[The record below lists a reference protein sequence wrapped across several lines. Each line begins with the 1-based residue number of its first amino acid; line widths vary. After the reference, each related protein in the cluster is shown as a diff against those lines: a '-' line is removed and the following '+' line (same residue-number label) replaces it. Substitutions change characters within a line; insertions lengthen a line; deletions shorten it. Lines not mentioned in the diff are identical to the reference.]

1 MKKQMATLFTA
12 AALTLWALPALAASP
27 EGVQLTANGS
37 NTTVALT
44 LPQYA
49 GQQGVTSLQLS
60 FTVQGGDVEFD
71 FADGLPATVQEYR
84 CKGDTLTL
92 YLSGRDQMLADNSI
106 QLGQI
111 RVTSAEENA
120 VTVTFQPESLQM
132 LNAINGD
139 VSADALPEAVAV
151 MTPVS
156 NPETP
161 DDDQNGNPGGDQDGS
176 QGGNQDGSQNGSQSG
191 SQNGSQNGGQSGGQ
205 NGGQSNS
212 NQASTQKAESPVEP
226 TSTPV
231 PDPQTTLISPVGGTG
246 SKPATNRT
254 PVTGNKT
261 ESEIQVPG
269 TIPTPSATPAS
280 TAEPQADPDADA
292 DSNAATAESALPQE
306 NQGGLPILPI
316 AAGVVVLAIVIVL
329 VVRRFFF

>member
-92 YLSGRDQMLADNSI
+92 YLSGRDQLLADNSI

-176 QGGNQDGSQNGSQSG
+176 QS
-191 SQNGSQNGGQSGGQ
+191 GGQSGGQ

-269 TIPTPSATPAS
+269 TIPTPSATPAP